1 MEGNVN
7 QCPQAAP
14 GRAAKDWL
22 GHVRVVKEAPRVRR
36 ETKYREGVSASYKKS
51 NSNEGYCYEWN
62 YLFSI
67 RYGNRPQGEWQYFP
81 VNVKKW
87 RVMLEL

>member
-1 MEGNVN
+1 MNALFIDSGGDLEGDVN

-62 YLFSI
+62 YLFF
-67 RYGNRPQGEWQYFP
+67 NTLW
-81 VNVKKW
+81 K
-87 RVMLEL
+87 

>member
-1 MEGNVN
+1 MEGDVN

-62 YLFSI
+62 YLFFQYAMEIDRKVNGSI
-67 RYGNRPQGEWQYFP
+67 FP
-81 VNVKKW
+81 
-87 RVMLEL
+87 